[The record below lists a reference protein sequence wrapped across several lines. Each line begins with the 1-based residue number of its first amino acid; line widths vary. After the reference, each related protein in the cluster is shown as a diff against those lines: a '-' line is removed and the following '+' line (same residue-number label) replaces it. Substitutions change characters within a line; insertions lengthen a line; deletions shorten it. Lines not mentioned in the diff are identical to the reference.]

1 MVILILDD
9 NPDILMLMRLMVK
22 RILGIND
29 QDILTGRNGVEG
41 ISLLAD
47 AKIRPEMIISNLRMP
62 DMDGLAFLKELRHH
76 GEWEHIP
83 LIMMSANLPFEIR
96 HEAARY
102 GVGAFLNKPFNLED
116 VRETISNISPN

>member
-41 ISLLAD
+41 LSLLAD

-62 DMDGLAFLKELRHH
+62 DMDGLAFIKALRHH
-76 GEWEHIP
+76 VEWEHIP
-83 LIMMSANLPFEIR
+83 LIMMSANLPFEVR
-96 HEAARY
+96 HEAVQY